1 MACEYRE
8 ADRSKLEA
16 TSSYAGA
23 TADEIYIIDR
33 AGEYSG
39 PCFEHLIEIYM
50 AIGRK
55 EPKPITY
62 CPFCGRNRH
71 GAVDTYDIDPRTL
84 LTSDRARR
92 SAANRLLE
100 VYGYSNEI
108 GEADL
113 HDFLAAVLFGPG
125 IKISGNRPII
135 GRLFELINRPVC
147 VVRTLETDEGEIVP
161 VCSNCGEPISLTD
174 SFCPHCS
181 AEVVGNEFDC

>member
-1 MACEYRE
+1 MNML
-8 ADRSKLEA
+8 DGMQIDSK
-16 TSSYAGA
+16 
-23 TADEIYIIDR
+23 D
-33 AGEYSG
+33 
-39 PCFEHLIEIYM
+39 
-50 AIGRK
+50 
-55 EPKPITY
+55 
-62 CPFCGRNRH
+62 RH

-113 HDFLAAVLFGPG
+113 H
-125 IKISGNRPII
+125 

>member
-1 MACEYRE
+1 ML
-8 ADRSKLEA
+8 K
-16 TSSYAGA
+16 
-23 TADEIYIIDR
+23 
-33 AGEYSG
+33 
-39 PCFEHLIEIYM
+39 
-50 AIGRK
+50 
-55 EPKPITY
+55 
-62 CPFCGRNRH
+62 
-71 GAVDTYDIDPRTL
+71 
-84 LTSDRARR
+84 
-92 SAANRLLE
+92 

-108 GEADL
+108 VEADL

>member
-1 MACEYRE
+1 MGQRE
-8 ADRSKLEA
+8 ETTEELSERVLARL
-16 TSSYAGA
+16 
-23 TADEIYIIDR
+23 R
-33 AGEYSG
+33 REYSLVSSEVWVDDVHRVDFVG
-39 PCFEHLIEIYM
+39 FRPARNSPFPSSIER
-50 AIGRK
+50 G
-55 EPKPITY
+55 E
-62 CPFCGRNRH
+62 F
-71 GAVDTYDIDPRTL
+71 V
-84 LTSDRARR
+84 
-92 SAANRLLE
+92 
-100 VYGYSNEI
+100 GYSNEI

-125 IKISGNRPII
+125 IKITGNRPII

>member
-1 MACEYRE
+1 MNMLDEMQI
-8 ADRSKLEA
+8 DSK
-16 TSSYAGA
+16 
-23 TADEIYIIDR
+23 D
-33 AGEYSG
+33 
-39 PCFEHLIEIYM
+39 
-50 AIGRK
+50 
-55 EPKPITY
+55 
-62 CPFCGRNRH
+62 RH

-125 IKISGNRPII
+125 IKITGNRPII
-135 GRLFELINRPVC
+135 GRLVELINRPVC
-147 VVRTLETDEGEIVP
+147 VVRTLETDEGEILP

>member
-1 MACEYRE
+1 MNML
-8 ADRSKLEA
+8 DGMQIDSK
-16 TSSYAGA
+16 
-23 TADEIYIIDR
+23 D
-33 AGEYSG
+33 
-39 PCFEHLIEIYM
+39 
-50 AIGRK
+50 
-55 EPKPITY
+55 
-62 CPFCGRNRH
+62 RH

-108 GEADL
+108 GGADL

>member
-1 MACEYRE
+1 MECRLIPKIDTGLSIHMTSTRE
-8 ADRSKLEA
+8 PCLRR
-16 TSSYAGA
+16 TG
-23 TADEIYIIDR
+23 R
-33 AGEYSG
+33 GG
-39 PCFEHLIEIYM
+39 P
-50 AIGRK
+50 R
-55 EPKPITY
+55 
-62 CPFCGRNRH
+62 
-71 GAVDTYDIDPRTL
+71 
-84 LTSDRARR
+84 
-92 SAANRLLE
+92 LE

>member
-1 MACEYRE
+1 MNML
-8 ADRSKLEA
+8 DGMQIDSK
-16 TSSYAGA
+16 
-23 TADEIYIIDR
+23 
-33 AGEYSG
+33 
-39 PCFEHLIEIYM
+39 
-50 AIGRK
+50 
-55 EPKPITY
+55 
-62 CPFCGRNRH
+62 NRH
-71 GAVDTYDIDPRTL
+71 GVVDTYDIDPRTL

-125 IKISGNRPII
+125 IKITGNRPII

-174 SFCPHCS
+174 F
-181 AEVVGNEFDC
+181 E

>member
-1 MACEYRE
+1 LGQRE
-8 ADRSKLEA
+8 ETTEELSERVLARL
-16 TSSYAGA
+16 
-23 TADEIYIIDR
+23 R
-33 AGEYSG
+33 REYSLVSSEVWVDDVHRVDFVG
-39 PCFEHLIEIYM
+39 FRPARNSPFPSSIER
-50 AIGRK
+50 G
-55 EPKPITY
+55 E
-62 CPFCGRNRH
+62 F
-71 GAVDTYDIDPRTL
+71 V
-84 LTSDRARR
+84 
-92 SAANRLLE
+92 
-100 VYGYSNEI
+100 GYSNEI

-125 IKISGNRPII
+125 IKITGNRPII